1 MAYFFAIMYNITGD
15 IMKTMNVKI
24 DHLTKEGVG
33 VTRIEKKPM
42 YIMYAID
49 DEEIKVNVEF
59 VGKRNIFGS
68 VNEIIKP
75 SKYRCNPTCNVY
87 YQCGGCHLSHMNYQ
101 GQLNF
106 KTSLVKKLYKEAGFE
121 NIIVHDCIGQD
132 TPYFY
137 RNKVQT
143 PVQKKAKKI
152 IAGFYKEDSHD
163 IIPFDKC
170 YVQDELSNKIIQAV
184 VLAMK
189 ENKIEPYNEDFE
201 SGIVRHILI
210 RRASKET
217 MLVLVTKVNSFSG
230 RNNFVQS
237 IRKKCP
243 EITTIV
249 QNINPRHTNVIL
261 GEKENILYGKGFIVD
276 TLCGINF
283 KISPKSFY
291 QINKEQ
297 CEKLYNKAISLA
309 SLSGKDVV
317 LDAYCGIG
325 TIGMIASKKVK
336 DVYGVEIVN
345 DAIKDAKINAKNNN
359 ITNCHFYCA
368 DAQDFMK
375 KYDGEKIDTVFI
387 DPPRKGCS
395 EQFLQ
400 ALSKFKP
407 KKIVYISCNPE
418 TQVRDVKYLLEKGY
432 TFNDVYPYDMFPQTF
447 HVETIT
453 LLQRKDIDDR
463 LKVRFDLENIPL
475 VKEETKATY
484 QEIKDY
490 IFNKYNVKVS
500 TLNIAQTKTKYGI
513 IERECYNKSKD
524 DDSRQ
529 PRCTREKEELIVDA
543 LKHFKML

>member
-1 MAYFFAIMYNITGD
+1 
-15 IMKTMNVKI
+15 MKTMNVTI

-49 DEEIKVNVEF
+49 NEEVKVNVEY

-68 VNEIIKP
+68 VNEVIKP
-75 SKYRCNPTCNVY
+75 SVFRCNPKCSVY
-87 YQCGGCHLSHMNYQ
+87 YQCGGCHLSHMSYE
-101 GQLNF
+101 GQLDF
-106 KTSLVKKLYKEAGFE
+106 KTRLVSKLYKEAGFE
-121 NIIVHDCIGQD
+121 DVIVHPCVGQD

-143 PVQKKAKKI
+143 PVQRKGKNI
-152 IAGFYKEDSHD
+152 LAGFYKEDTHD
-163 IIPFDKC
+163 IIPYDRCF
-170 YVQDELSNKIIQAV
+170 VQDNLSNKIIKAV
-184 VLAMK
+184 VAAMK
-189 ENKIEPYNEDFE
+189 ENRIEPYNED
-201 SGIVRHILI
+201 SRTGVIRHVLV
-210 RRASKET
+210 RRARKET
-217 MLVLVTKVNSFSG
+217 MLVLITNVNSFPG
-230 RNNFVQS
+230 RNNFVQA
-237 IRKKCP
+237 IKKKVP

-261 GEKENILYGKGFIVD
+261 GEKENILYGKGFIID
-276 TLCGINF
+276 DLCGINF

-297 CEKLYNKAISLA
+297 CEKLYTKAIDLA
-309 SLSGKDVV
+309 SLTGNEVV

-325 TIGMIASKKVK
+325 TIGMIASKKAK
-336 DVYGVEIVN
+336 EVYGVEIVA
-345 DAIKDAKINAKNNN
+345 DAIKDAKMNAKNNN
-359 ITNCHFYCA
+359 ITNCKFYCA
-368 DAQDFMK
+368 DAQDFMRR
-375 KYDGEKIDTVFI
+375 YDGEKMDTVFV

-395 EQFLQ
+395 EQFLNS
-400 ALSKFKP
+400 LVKFKP
-407 KKIVYISCNPE
+407 NKIVYISCNPE

-432 TFNDVYPYDMFPQTF
+432 TFKEVYPYDMFPQTF
-447 HVETIT
+447 HVETVT

-463 LKVRFDLENIPL
+463 LKVRFDLDNVPL

-500 TLNIAQTKTKYGI
+500 TLNIAQIKTKYGI
-513 IERECYNKSKD
+513 IERECYNKPKD
-524 DDSRQ
+524 EDSRQ
-529 PRCTREKEELIVDA
+529 PKCTREKENMIVDA